1 MPLSCYKFTVNH
13 GFLGLNALVKH
24 VQVGPFFIM
33 KINCTASFGTVMLKL
48 KKRNNTY
55 TIFDSFVCEKLII
68 VSSSACEVYV
78 NTHGYLFA
86 HADLSEVGLH
96 STSHLPDNDFSW
108 LILKGPLACME
119 LVPDSAERYNT

>member
-1 MPLSCYKFTVNH
+1 M
-13 GFLGLNALVKH
+13 
-24 VQVGPFFIM
+24 
-33 KINCTASFGTVMLKL
+33 
-48 KKRNNTY
+48 
-55 TIFDSFVCEKLII
+55 
-68 VSSSACEVYV
+68 

-108 LILKGPLACME
+108 LILKGPLACVE